1 MRTEDRLELGQGGEM
16 MGVADAAVAIVGLIC
31 VTVLCCV
38 AIHEV

>member
-1 MRTEDRLELGQGGEM
+1 MWTAHRLERGQGGEM

-38 AIHEV
+38 AIHDV